1 MNNLWISYGY
11 DGAIAG
17 TFLVMH
23 RDRPLPEKIGVEVI
37 TEMKEDGTYD
47 GSLADGVISVKRFKQ
62 FLLEFESDAKALDMV
77 AWQRFIQEHLDEQIP
92 RKIENIMV
100 ESRKKRYN
108 PYDFDE
114 KWMEMIESKCKW
126 CGGRNGSHIQGCLE
140 E

>member
-1 MNNLWISYGY
+1 MRNLWISYGY

-37 TEMKEDGTYD
+37 TEMKKDGTYD
-47 GSLADGVISVKRFKQ
+47 GNLPDGVVSVKRVKQ
-62 FLLEFESDAKALDMV
+62 FLLEFESNAEGLDMV

-100 ESRKKRYN
+100 ESKKN
-108 PYDFDE
+108 DFVVFPH
-114 KWMEMIESKCKW
+114 SCKW
-126 CGGRNGSHIQGCLE
+126 CGGRKGNHIEGCLE